1 MTDLFSE
8 AAELQKFIGDNG
20 WDFYFVGG
28 VAVQFWGEP
37 RLTFDIDLTVFTD
50 LANERE
56 FIAKF
61 LEKYRPKFPDADDF
75 ALVNRVLPLFTAS
88 NTGIDVNLGGF
99 SNTNNAFARSSYQ
112 RLTDEVSLRV
122 CSAEDLL
129 IMKTI
134 AGRPKDW
141 VDVESVIIKQT
152 NVDWEYVDSSLRE
165 LDLFP
170 DIKDH
175 VEKLHGLKEDFYQK

>member
-1 MTDLFSE
+1 MTALFDE
-8 AAELQKFIGDNG
+8 AADLQNFIEENG

-37 RLTFDIDLTVFTD
+37 RLTYDLDLTVFTD
-50 LANERE
+50 LSNESD
-56 FIAKF
+56 FIKKF
-61 LEKYRPKFPDADDF
+61 LEKYRPKFHDADEF
-75 ALVNRVLPLFTAS
+75 ALTNRVLPLWTAS
-88 NTGIDVNLGGF
+88 NTGIDVNLAGF
-99 SNTNNAFARSSYQ
+99 SDLSNTFARSSYQ
-112 RLTDEVSLRV
+112 KLTDTISLRV

-141 VDVESVIIKQT
+141 LDAESIIIKQSEL
-152 NVDWEYVDSSLRE
+152 DWSYVDSSLSE
-165 LDLFP
+165 LELYP

-175 VEKLHGLKEDFYQK
+175 VDHLHGLKEIFFRK